1 MSYTGLPLSL
11 DDASLVDGVLW
22 RRVWAWII
30 DFLFIAVL
38 AAALWV
44 VLLVLGVVTLGLGFV
59 LMALLPAVPLAYHI
73 LFVAGRRHAT
83 PGQAMLGLTVRR
95 ENDLG
100 PPGLVQ
106 SAVFTGLLWLT
117 LSIGFWPLL
126 ATLFTVRHRA
136 LHDIA
141 AGVVVVRRDA
151 LTLPPGFANMGVR

>member
-1 MSYTGLPLSL
+1 MSYTGLPISL
-11 DDASLVDGVLW
+11 DDAALVDGVLW

-30 DFLFIAVL
+30 DFVFIAVL
-38 AAALWV
+38 ASALWV
-44 VLLVLGVVTLGLGFV
+44 VLLVLGVITLGLGFV

-95 ENDLG
+95 EDDLG
-100 PPGLVQ
+100 PPNLAQ
-106 SAVFTGLLWLT
+106 SVVFTGLLWLT

-126 ATLFTVRHRA
+126 AALFTVRHRA

-141 AGVVVVRRDA
+141 SGVVVVRRDA
-151 LTLPPGFANMGVR
+151 LTLPPGFANMGAR